1 MLADF
6 AFFTDLYKILAFL
19 KAIFSQ
25 KVQMPKIFSIDLVSQ
40 SRGLPPEYSGL
51 SQKLGGGASKKF
63 NLNFHLQIKDTMAHS
78 NRCYGAKNF
87 RLGSK

>member
-25 KVQMPKIFSIDLVSQ
+25 NVQMPKLFSIDLVSQ

-51 SQKLGGGASKKF
+51 SQKWGGVKKIQF
-63 NLNFHLQIKDTMAHS
+63 EFPFTD
-78 NRCYGAKNF
+78 
-87 RLGSK
+87 

>member
-19 KAIFSQ
+19 KDFFSQ
-25 KVQMPKIFSIDLVSQ
+25 NVQMPKLFSIDFVSQ
-40 SRGLPPEYSGL
+40 SRGLPPEYSVVFL
-51 SQKLGGGASKKF
+51 RNRGASKKV
-63 NLNFHLQIKDTMAHS
+63 NLNFHLEIKDTMAHS
-78 NRCYGAKNF
+78 NRCYGAKYF